1 MSDWV
6 WVKNEAVNDIPGR
19 IPAGVLPAWE
29 ARGWVECAAPTDDV
43 EPDAPRHASPEDIA
57 AASRLHSTPE
67 RHQEALPDE
76 PVPEMK
82 PSTSGPKKE
91 NSRG

>member
-6 WVKNEAVNDIPGR
+6 WVKNETINDIPGR

-43 EPDAPRHASPEDIA
+43 EPDAPAPV
-57 AASRLHSTPE
+57 
-67 RHQEALPDE
+67 DE
-76 PVPEMK
+76 PAPEMK

>member
-29 ARGWVECAAPTDDV
+29 ARGWVECAPPTDDV
-43 EPDAPRHASPEDIA
+43 APDAPAPVDESAPE
-57 AASRLHSTPE
+57 
-67 RHQEALPDE
+67 
-76 PVPEMK
+76 VK